1 MTKDHTAKAHDE
13 LTLTR
18 MIDAPRD
25 LVFKAWTDPVQL
37 ARWWGPSGFTTTMKA
52 WEARAGGAIHLE
64 MNAPDGAVYPMSGSF
79 KEVIPP
85 GRIVFTGS
93 ALDPQGKAIF
103 EIMNT
108 VSFAEKGGKTKL
120 TLQARVLWK
129 GPDADKYISGQEA
142 GWTQSLVRLE
152 SLVTG
157 AGG

>member
-1 MTKDHTAKAHDE
+1 
-13 LTLTR
+13 
-18 MIDAPRD
+18 
-25 LVFKAWTDPVQL
+25 
-37 ARWWGPSGFTTTMKA
+37 MKA

-64 MNAPDGAVYPMSGSF
+64 MNAPDGAVYPMRGSF
-79 KEVIPP
+79 KEVTPP

-108 VSFAEKGGKTKL
+108 VSFAEEGGKTKL
-120 TLQARVLWK
+120 TLQARALWK
-129 GPDADKYISGQEA
+129 GPDADRYIGGQEA

-152 SLVTG
+152 DLVTG